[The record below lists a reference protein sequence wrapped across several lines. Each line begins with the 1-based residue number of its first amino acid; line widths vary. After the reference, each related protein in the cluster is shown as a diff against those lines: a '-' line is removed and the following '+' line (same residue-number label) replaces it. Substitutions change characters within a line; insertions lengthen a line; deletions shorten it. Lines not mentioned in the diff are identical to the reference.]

1 MISKDA
7 RKRGNPFIEF
17 RQRYGL
23 SQDELAICLKISRT
37 NLNMMENNKR
47 YYSSTLIKEM
57 VAFITLS
64 YKINLDE
71 ERGKE
76 ERYCPAMDNDT
87 YARECKDRY
96 VFLKNEVEHLDQ
108 LEEQYFRLKKAIEE
122 TVNEPGSYW
131 IVTMIKRMKKI
142 EKELGIDKDI
152 KKLTLEYYKK
162 ELERIGGL
170 KKEKETRGKA

>member
-64 YKINLDE
+64 YKINLDA
-71 ERGKE
+71 ERG
-76 ERYCPAMDNDT
+76 
-87 YARECKDRY
+87 
-96 VFLKNEVEHLDQ
+96 
-108 LEEQYFRLKKAIEE
+108 
-122 TVNEPGSYW
+122 
-131 IVTMIKRMKKI
+131 
-142 EKELGIDKDI
+142 
-152 KKLTLEYYKK
+152 
-162 ELERIGGL
+162 
-170 KKEKETRGKA
+170 

>member
-1 MISKDA
+1 
-7 RKRGNPFIEF
+7 
-17 RQRYGL
+17 
-23 SQDELAICLKISRT
+23 
-37 NLNMMENNKR
+37 
-47 YYSSTLIKEM
+47 
-57 VAFITLS
+57 
-64 YKINLDE
+64 
-71 ERGKE
+71 
-76 ERYCPAMDNDT
+76 MDNDT